1 MRITRSLSTSALGAA
16 AIIVALAWPVGG
28 QSESAI
34 PDLDPAKCANGPY
47 VIRASSNP
55 GLVADCQA
63 LVAIRNHW
71 TRHPDNAD
79 LPPKHPLRTWGT
91 GNTTNITD
99 WDRIIVYDNRVQTL
113 DLGGQGI
120 AHTIPPEISG
130 LTSLGHLNFSHNNL
144 QGSIPPEIGNLT
156 RLTVLYLDSNSLT
169 GAIPTQLS
177 KLTRLRIL
185 DLSINKITGNIPPEL
200 SGLRNLR
207 VLRLHQNNLA
217 GNIPW
222 ELGRLTNLGTFLV
235 GGNNFSGKLPARL
248 NPLFPFDD
256 GLELVLYG
264 KAIRDFVGSITEWD
278 VWICD
283 IDGPLD
289 INEQNVIN
297 ILNTQ
302 IKPYYRWISSGRYI
316 PTFSFKGIVN
326 TDQEDDC
333 GNQVY
338 LEEGE
343 STDPTIIIDNGLSD
357 GGWGGLS
364 TGFDS
369 TTRSIFLS
377 PDVVLLGGATIVPPE
392 GQGQPRISTI
402 AHEMGH
408 MLTFPHS
415 YGGLIY
421 EAIDFPD
428 EYDNPMDIMSGAPF
442 SLSVGTIAF
451 NRYVA
456 GWIDPED
463 VIVYEEGTQTYSLSP
478 LGNDG
483 TQMLVIRNTDN
494 PAIFYTLGARVSDNF
509 DRNVPKEGIE
519 VYRIDQNPI
528 SNSCWDVCW
537 GIDRRTQPFPAGTTT
552 DSTEHV
558 YGVGDAFTIE
568 GTRIEVTKRE
578 GNSFT
583 VRVGEA
589 QPTATMPEDECTT
602 FAGRFCDEDGSVH
615 EANIETIAGWGIT
628 LGCGDNRYCP
638 DQTITRSQMAAFLY
652 RAVTRQSGTP
662 APATRT
668 VLNDVSEDAWYRAF
682 VDWAISAGVMR
693 AFDGLFDPGG
703 VVTRADMAEMMVAA
717 FTNVEPA
724 DAPQGVFTDM
734 TGQTD
739 EVIRAAEGLR
749 TAQVTLGCS
758 VSPLRFCP
766 DQSVTRA
773 QMASFFARALAS

>member
-1 MRITRSLSTSALGAA
+1 MRITRSLSASALGAA
-16 AIIVALAWPVGG
+16 VVIVALAMPVGG
-28 QSESAI
+28 QGESAI
-34 PDLDPAKCANGPY
+34 PDLDPAKCTNGPY

-99 WDRIIVYDNRVQTL
+99 WAKIIIEDNRVL
-113 DLGGQGI
+113 DLDLNSQGI
-120 AHTIPPEISG
+120 AHTIPSEIG
-130 LTSLGHLNFSHNNL
+130 RLTSLNYLNLSFNNL

-156 RLTVLYLDSNSLT
+156 RLITLYLDSNYLT
-169 GAIPTQLS
+169 STIPTQLS
-177 KLTRLRIL
+177 KLTRLQEL
-185 DLSINKITGNIPPEL
+185 HLNSNELTGNIPSEL
-200 SGLRNLR
+200 SNLRNLEI
-207 VLRLHQNNLA
+207 LRLNQNNLT
-217 GNIPW
+217 GNIPS
-222 ELGRLTNLGTFLV
+222 ELGRLTNLGLLLV
-235 GGNNFSGKLPARL
+235 GGNKFSGKLPARL
-248 NPLFPFDD
+248 NRLFPFDD

-264 KAIRDFVGSITEWD
+264 KTIRDFVASYTEWD

-289 INEQNVIN
+289 INEQTVIN
-297 ILNTQ
+297 TLNTQ
-302 IKPYYRWISSGRYI
+302 IKPYFRWISSGRYV
-316 PTFSFKGIVN
+316 PTFNFQGTVN
-326 TDQEDDC
+326 TDHEDDC

-338 LEEGE
+338 LEGE
-343 STDPTIIIDNGLSD
+343 IMDLAIIIDNGLSD
-357 GGWGGLS
+357 GGFGGTTYGFDFFGLS
-364 TGFDS
+364 
-369 TTRSIFLS
+369 LY
-377 PDVVLLGGATIVPPE
+377 PDVILVGGATIIPQE
-392 GQGQPRISTI
+392 GGSQPRISTI

-408 MLTFPHS
+408 ILTFPHS

-421 EAIDFPD
+421 EAIDLLD
-428 EYDNPMDIMSGAPF
+428 EYDNPMDIMSGPPF

-463 VIVYEEGTQTYSLSP
+463 VRIYDEGTHTYSLSA

-483 TQMLVIRNTDN
+483 TQMLVIRDADN
-494 PAIFYTLGARVSDNF
+494 HAIFYTLGARVSDNF
-509 DRNVPKEGIE
+509 DRNIPKEGIE
-519 VYRIDQNPI
+519 VYRIDQNTI
-528 SNSCWDVCW
+528 SNSCYILCW
-537 GIDRRTQPFPAGTTT
+537 GLDRRTQPFPAGTSTN
-552 DSTEHV
+552 STEHV
-558 YGVGDAFTIE
+558 YGVGDIFTIE
-568 GTRIEVTKRE
+568 GTRIEVTERA

-589 QPTATMPEDECTT
+589 QPTSMIQEDECTT

-615 EANIETIAGWGIT
+615 ETNIETIAGWGIT
-628 LGCGDNRYCP
+628 LGCGDKRFCP

-662 APATRT
+662 APATRII
-668 VLNDVSEDAWYRAF
+668 LNDVSEDAWYRAF
-682 VDWAISAGVMR
+682 ADWAVSAGVMQV
-693 AFDGLFDPGG
+693 FDGLFDPGG
-703 VVTRADMAEMMVAA
+703 VVTRADMAEMMAAA

-724 DAPQGVFTDM
+724 EAPQGVFTDM

-739 EVIRAAEGLR
+739 DVIRAAEGLR
-749 TAQVTLGCS
+749 TAQITLGCS
-758 VSPLRFCP
+758 VSPLRYCP

-773 QMASFFARALAS
+773 QMASFFARALASAS

>member
-1 MRITRSLSTSALGAA
+1 MRITRSLSASALGAA

-99 WDRIIVYDNRVQTL
+99 WAGLSVEDNRVLYL
-113 DLGGQGI
+113 DLGSQGI
-120 AHTIPPEISG
+120 AHTIPPEISR
-130 LTSLGHLNFSHNNL
+130 LTSLTNLDLSHNNL

-156 RLTVLYLDSNSLT
+156 RLTSLYLGANSLT
-169 GAIPTQLS
+169 GTIPTQLS
-177 KLTRLRIL
+177 KLTRLQEL
-185 DLSINKITGNIPPEL
+185 YLNSNELTGNIPSEL
-200 SGLRNLR
+200 SSLRNLQI
-207 VLRLHQNNLA
+207 LRLYANNLT
-217 GNIPW
+217 GNIPS
-222 ELGRLTNLGTFLV
+222 ELGRLTNLELLLV
-235 GGNNFSGKLPARL
+235 GGNKFSGKLPVRL
-248 NPLFPFDD
+248 NRLFPFDD

-264 KAIRDFVGSITEWD
+264 KTIRDFIASYTEWD

-289 INEQNVIN
+289 INERDVIN
-297 ILNTQ
+297 TLNTQ
-302 IKPYYRWISSGRYI
+302 IKPYYRWISSGRYVPI
-316 PTFSFKGIVN
+316 FSFKGIVK
-326 TDQEDDC
+326 TDHEDDC
-333 GNQVY
+333 WNQVY
-338 LEEGE
+338 DKGE
-343 STDPTIIIDNGLSD
+343 ITDLAIIIDNGLSD
-357 GGWGGLS
+357 GGFGGTTYAFDYFGLS
-364 TGFDS
+364 
-369 TTRSIFLS
+369 LY
-377 PDVVLLGGATIVPPE
+377 PDAVIVGGATIVPPE
-392 GQGQPRISTI
+392 GQSQPRISTI

-421 EAIDFPD
+421 EAMEFPD

-456 GWIDPED
+456 GWIDTED
-463 VIVYEEGTQTYSLSP
+463 VRIYDEGAQTYSLSA

-509 DRNVPKEGIE
+509 DRNVPKEGVE

-528 SNSCWDVCW
+528 GNSCSDVCW
-537 GIDRRTQPFPAGTTT
+537 GIFRRTQPFPAGTSTN
-552 DSTEHV
+552 STEHV
-558 YGVGDAFTIE
+558 YGVGDIFTIDE
-568 GTRIEVTKRE
+568 TRIEITKRE